1 MFRKK
6 VIEEPKEI
14 KPLNNNSPQWYN
26 VKVTPEEWG
35 KESYSFKVKTDDLK
49 WTMKQH
55 LRNKPNF
62 IWEKL

>member
-6 VIEEPKEI
+6 VIEEPREI

-26 VKVTPEEWG
+26 VKVTPEEW
-35 KESYSFKVKTDDLK
+35 ENEPYSFKVKTDDIE

-55 LRNKPNF
+55 QRNRPSFQWKAM
-62 IWEKL
+62 